1 MKRIGIFLLIA
12 LLIIG
17 CNEKRVDEDRGYLQN
32 ELSVKFK
39 ALVSKEEINSIVK
52 QYDSKIIKESTDNTY
67 RIQIPSDK
75 SIDEMKK
82 IFESLPQV
90 ESVSL
95 IREVQVVL

>member
-39 ALVSKEEINSIVK
+39 ASVSKEEINSVLS
-52 QYDSKIIKESTDNTY
+52 QHNSKIIKESSDNTY
-67 RIQIPSDK
+67 RIQIPRDK
-75 SIDEMKK
+75 TLDEMKK

-90 ESVSL
+90 ELVSS
-95 IREVQVVL
+95 IREVQIVL